1 MQWLKQLSIQK
12 YMCIVKI
19 IINLHV
25 NMQIKFASG
34 KCIHVNY
41 NMSLGKLKFLI
52 SEWVINS
59 QLMNYIINIYSHKS
73 QVESEQLK
81 LLLQVHVHNVHVWH
95 MQAFSYTPFHQNRT
109 EQNFYWSEIHIQRIV
124 TKKQHIKYKTK
135 RLLTYNQTTFVH
147 TGIYCTCLKHMTP

>member
-59 QLMNYIINIYSHKS
+59 QLMNYTINIYSHKS

-81 LLLQVHVHNVHVWH
+81 LWTIEVVAASTCTQCTCMTYASILIHPLP
-95 MQAFSYTPFHQNRT
+95 SEQNRT
-109 EQNFYWSEIHIQRIV
+109 ELLLVWNPY
-124 TKKQHIKYKTK
+124 TKDCY
-135 RLLTYNQTTFVH
+135 
-147 TGIYCTCLKHMTP
+147 

>member
-25 NMQIKFASG
+25 NMQIKSASG

-109 EQNFYWSEIHIQRIV
+109 ELLLVWNPYTKDCYQNNTLN
-124 TKKQHIKYKTK
+124 TKQ
-135 RLLTYNQTTFVH
+135 RLLTTIKLHLY
-147 TGIYCTCLKHMTP
+147 IYTCLKHMTP

>member
-1 MQWLKQLSIQK
+1 MFFLAKQKNRLFFGDALLLKSI
-12 YMCIVKI
+12 YFLPNFLVETAGS

-41 NMSLGKLKFLI
+41 NMSLAKLKFLI
-52 SEWVINS
+52 SERVINS

-81 LLLQVHVHNVHVWH
+81 LLLQVHVHNVHV
-95 MQAFSYTPFHQNRT
+95 
-109 EQNFYWSEIHIQRIV
+109 
-124 TKKQHIKYKTK
+124 
-135 RLLTYNQTTFVH
+135 
-147 TGIYCTCLKHMTP
+147 